1 MNLNHP
7 QSFEFES
14 TAFPVKGRIVLEAS
28 VVNGVDACPNRFR
41 RERHSPRPRNV
52 AQAVTGTASLGKWK
66 ARCIGVI

>member
-1 MNLNHP
+1 
-7 QSFEFES
+7 
-14 TAFPVKGRIVLEAS
+14 